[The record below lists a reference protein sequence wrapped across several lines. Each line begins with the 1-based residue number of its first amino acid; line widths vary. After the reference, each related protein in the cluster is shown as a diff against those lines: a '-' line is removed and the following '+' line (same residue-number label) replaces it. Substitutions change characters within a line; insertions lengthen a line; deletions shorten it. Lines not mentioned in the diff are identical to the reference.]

1 MSTADHP
8 VLDDAVTFSRSL
20 HGEQTG
26 GKDLWLYI
34 GLAGFA
40 LVLLGAPVFTALWDL
55 WMTREDYS
63 HGFLVP
69 LISLY
74 LIRLRWEA
82 IRTLPIRPAFVSGLG
97 LLLPSL
103 AGLLVGDAGGVITV
117 SSVSFIGLLAGLTLL
132 LFGYRFLQLLAFPL
146 AYLIFMTPFLD
157 VVVDPLHHPLQLMG
171 ATVVSTLFRNAG
183 VPTYLDGTFIH
194 FPNGVLEVAVQCS
207 GAGFLISALA
217 IGVPLAA
224 LVLHSW
230 WSRSALILIALLVS
244 IVANWMRIT
253 LIGMIG
259 YVSGWGPQVHGPLH
273 ILQGMLVYWVGLGVL
288 FTAAWILVKVERQR
302 INPVRRSA
310 VGGALSESA
319 ESVRRKSGPAWPQWR
334 RPWWVALAMLAGTT
348 LYLYGYDRGPV
359 EAKQSFDSLPSTIGQ
374 WVARE
379 TEQATPVVKI
389 QGADHELMRV
399 YRRADGTTVRLYV
412 AYLSSQVQGRE
423 LVSYLT
429 APLHQDAA
437 AATISFG
444 QETLPVNIGFS
455 VAYRI
460 KTPILFW
467 YAVNGKTISDR
478 YEAKAASIA
487 QALMRRGSPGALVLI
502 AGDPND
508 HHVRAVACL
517 KQFAH
522 DLIPI
527 LRPYLP

>member
-1 MSTADHP
+1 MPIVDHP
-8 VLDDAVTFSRSL
+8 VVDDAVTFSRSL
-20 HGEQTG
+20 DGEQPA
-26 GKDLWLYI
+26 GKGVWLYA
-34 GLAGFA
+34 GLAGFV
-40 LVLLGAPVFTALWDL
+40 LVLLGVPVFTALWEL

-82 IRTLPIRPAFVSGLG
+82 IRSLPVRPACFSGVG
-97 LLLPSL
+97 FLLPSL
-103 AGLLVGDAGGVITV
+103 AGLLVGIAGGVITV
-117 SSVSFIGLLAGLTLL
+117 SSVSYIGLLAGLTLF

-157 VVVDPLHHPLQLMG
+157 VVVDPLHHPLQVMG
-171 ATVVSTLFRNAG
+171 ATVVSALFQGAG

-230 WSRSALILIALLVS
+230 WSRGALILIALLVS
-244 IVANWMRIT
+244 IVANWMRIA
-253 LIGMIG
+253 LIGTIG

-273 ILQGMLVYWVGLGVL
+273 ILQGMLVYWVGLGML
-288 FTAAWILVKVERQR
+288 FIAAWILVKVERQR
-302 INPVRRSA
+302 MSPVRRPA
-310 VGGALSESA
+310 AAGGLSEC
-319 ESVRRKSGPAWPQWR
+319 EGIRPERGLAWRQWR
-334 RPWWVALAMLAGTT
+334 RAWRVALAMLAGTT

-359 EAKQSFDSLPSTIGQ
+359 EARQNFASLPSTIGQ

-379 TEQATPVVKI
+379 REQATPVVRI
-389 QGADHELMRV
+389 QGADQELMRV
-399 YRRADGTTVRLYV
+399 YRRTDGTTVRLYV

-429 APLHQDAA
+429 APLHQDSA

-444 QETLPVNIGFS
+444 QETLPVNVGFS
-455 VAYRI
+455 MEHRA

-467 YAVNGKTISDR
+467 YAVDGKTIADR
-478 YEAKAASIA
+478 YEAKLVSIA
-487 QALMRRGSPGALVLI
+487 QALLRRGSHGALILV

-508 HHVRAVACL
+508 SHVRAVAAV

-522 DLIPI
+522 DLIPV